1 MYDDKN
7 IIHIFYFTV
16 VFNNLKLYKK
26 KIFNSFLNNGYLT
39 WNGSHGI

>member
-7 IIHIFYFTV
+7 IIYIFYFTV

-26 KIFNSFLNNGYLT
+26 KKCLIVF
-39 WNGSHGI
+39 